1 MTPEILD
8 TTRIRKL
15 LFLGPKGS
23 YSDFAK
29 NKFIDA
35 FDLHCV
41 STNLKSI
48 SSVIKALKDEN
59 NEDIAHRGDCSRDI
73 R

>member
-1 MTPEILD
+1 MQDIID
-8 TTRIRKL
+8 TSKIKKL

-29 NKFIDA
+29 NRFIEA
-35 FDLHCV
+35 FNFNCV

-48 SSVIKALKDEN
+48 SAVIKALKDEN
-59 NEDIAHRGDCSRDI
+59 SEDYPHV
-73 R
+73 